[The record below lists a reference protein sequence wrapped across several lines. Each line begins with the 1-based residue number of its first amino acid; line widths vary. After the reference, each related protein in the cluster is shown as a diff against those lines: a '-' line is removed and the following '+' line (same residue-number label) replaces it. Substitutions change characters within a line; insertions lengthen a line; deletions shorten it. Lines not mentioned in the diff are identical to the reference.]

1 MKKMMTI
8 FACMAVAV
16 TVWLGSPVG
25 ASAGETLRCASTTS
39 TQNSG
44 LFEYLLPLFEK
55 ESGITV
61 QVIAVG
67 TGAALEL
74 GKRGDV
80 DLVFVHAKK
89 LELEML
95 AAGWFIERQDVMY
108 NDFILVGPTADPA
121 AAGKAKG
128 ANGALGAIGKSG
140 RPFVS
145 RGDDSGTHKK
155 ELALWQ
161 QNGSVPD
168 PATEKWYLAVGQGMA
183 KTIRIA
189 GEKQG
194 YTLTDRG
201 TWLAMQDQAQLGLA
215 VVFEGD
221 PVLFNQYGVMAVNP
235 AKHPQVKIAAVRQF
249 IAWLTGKSG
258 QAAINNFKD
267 QQGHAL
273 FIANAVAPGKGQ
285 PVAAR

>member
-1 MKKMMTI
+1 MKRTMTI
-8 FACMAVAV
+8 VALALLAVSG
-16 TVWLGSPVG
+16 WLGGPMG
-25 ASAGETLRCASTTS
+25 AIAGETIRCASTTS

-55 ESGITV
+55 ESGIAV

-80 DLVFVHAKK
+80 DVAFVHAKK
-89 LELEML
+89 LELEMVE
-95 AAGWFIERQDVMY
+95 AGWFIDRQDVMY
-108 NDFILVGPTADPA
+108 NDFILVGPATDPA
-121 AAGKAKG
+121 AVRKAKG
-128 ANGALGAIGKSG
+128 ANAALAAIGKAG
-140 RPFVS
+140 QPFIS

-161 QNGSVPD
+161 QSGGVPD

-221 PVLFNQYGVMAVNP
+221 PALFNQYGVMAVNP
-235 AKHPQVKIAAVRQF
+235 ARHPQVKSKAVNRF

-258 QAAINNFKD
+258 QAAISGFKD
-267 QQGHAL
+267 QQGNAL
-273 FIANAVAPGKGQ
+273 FIANAARP
-285 PVAAR
+285 AAR

>member
-1 MKKMMTI
+1 MKRMMPI
-8 FACMAVAV
+8 VALAVLAVAL
-16 TVWLGSPVG
+16 WLSGPTG
-25 ASAGETLRCASTTS
+25 AAAGETIRCASTTS
-39 TQNSG
+39 THNSG

-55 ESGITV
+55 ESGIAV

-80 DLVFVHAKK
+80 DVVLVHAKK
-89 LELEML
+89 LELEMVE
-95 AAGWFIERQDVMY
+95 AGWFIDRQDVMY

-121 AAGKAKG
+121 AVRKAKG
-128 ANGALGAIGKSG
+128 ANAALAAIGKAG
-140 RPFVS
+140 QPFIS

-161 QNGSVPD
+161 GSGSVPD

-221 PVLFNQYGVMAVNP
+221 LALFNQYGVMAVNP
-235 AKHPQVKIAAVRQF
+235 ARHPHVKSAAGNRF
-249 IAWLTGKSG
+249 IAWLTGKNG
-258 QAAINNFKD
+258 QAAINGFKD

-273 FIANAVAPGKGQ
+273 FIANAARP
-285 PVAAR
+285 AAR

>member
-1 MKKMMTI
+1 MKRTMTI
-8 FACMAVAV
+8 VALAVLAVAL
-16 TVWLGSPVG
+16 WLGGPTG
-25 ASAGETLRCASTTS
+25 ATAGETIRCASTTS

-44 LFEYLLPLFEK
+44 LFEYLLPLFKK
-55 ESGITV
+55 ESGIAV

-80 DLVFVHAKK
+80 DVAFVHAKK
-89 LELEML
+89 LELEMVE
-95 AAGWFIERQDVMY
+95 AGWFIDRQDVMY
-108 NDFILVGPTADPA
+108 NDFILVGPAADPA
-121 AAGKAKG
+121 AVRRGKDAGA
-128 ANGALGAIGKSG
+128 ALAAIRKSG
-140 RPFVS
+140 QPFVS

-161 QNGSVPD
+161 QSGSVPA
-168 PATEKWYLAVGQGMA
+168 PATEHWYLTVGQGMA

-221 PVLFNQYGVMAVNP
+221 PALFNQYGVMAVNS
-235 AKHPQVKIAAVRQF
+235 ARHPHVKSTAVKQF

-258 QAAINNFKD
+258 QAAINGFKN

-273 FIANAVAPGKGQ
+273 FIANAARP
-285 PVAAR
+285 AAR

>member
-1 MKKMMTI
+1 MKRTMPIM
-8 FACMAVAV
+8 ALAAVAV
-16 TVWLGSPVG
+16 ALWLGTPTG
-25 ASAGETLRCASTTS
+25 AAAGEKIRCASTTS

-55 ESGITV
+55 ESGISV

-80 DLVFVHAKK
+80 DVVLVHAKK

-95 AAGWFIERQDVMY
+95 EAGWFIDRQDVMY
-108 NDFILVGPTADPA
+108 NDFVLVGPTADPA
-121 AAGKAKG
+121 AVRKAKG
-128 ANGALGAIGKSG
+128 ADAALAAIRKAGQ
-140 RPFVS
+140 PFVS

-155 ELALWQ
+155 ELTLWQ
-161 QNGSVPD
+161 QSGSVPD

-235 AKHPQVKIAAVRQF
+235 ARHPHVKSPAVNRF

-258 QAAINNFKD
+258 QAAISGFKD
-267 QQGHAL
+267 QQGNAL
-273 FIANAVAPGKGQ
+273 FIANAARP
-285 PVAAR
+285 AAR

>member
-1 MKKMMTI
+1 MKRTMPI
-8 FACMAVAV
+8 VALAVLAVAV
-16 TVWLGSPVG
+16 WLGTPTG
-25 ASAGETLRCASTTS
+25 ATAGETIRCASTTS

-44 LFEYLLPLFEK
+44 LFEYLLPLFKK
-55 ESGITV
+55 ESGISV

-80 DLVFVHAKK
+80 DVVLVHARK
-89 LELEML
+89 LEVQMVE
-95 AAGWFIERQDVMY
+95 AGWFIDRQDVMY
-108 NDFILVGPTADPA
+108 NDFVLVGPATDPA
-121 AAGKAKG
+121 AVRRGKDAGA
-128 ANGALGAIGKSG
+128 ALRAIGKAG
-140 RPFVS
+140 QPFVS

-161 QNGSVPD
+161 LSGGVPD
-168 PATEKWYLAVGQGMA
+168 PATEQWYLTVGQGMA

-201 TWLAMQDQAQLGLA
+201 TWLAMQDRAQLGLA

-221 PVLFNQYGVMAVNP
+221 PTLFNQYGVMAVNP
-235 AKHPQVKIAAVRQF
+235 ARHPQVKSTAGKQF

-258 QAAINNFKD
+258 QAAINGFKD
-267 QQGHAL
+267 QRGHAL
-273 FIANAVAPGKGQ
+273 FIANAARP
-285 PVAAR
+285 AAR